1 MARPKK
7 HNADYFSHDNN
18 MRNDM
23 KIKLLRR
30 KYKSDGYALYVMILE
45 LLTSNEYFEIEWN
58 KESIELLSPEFD
70 MDTELITAIVNYC
83 IEKNLLQYTNGILY
97 CNKLT
102 ERLEEDVLKRRT
114 GYDINNSKRM
124 KFMLHNNNNNEV
136 NVYNNEVN
144 DNISTQRKG
153 KEIKENKIEVNQTK
167 ISKKKIEEL
176 IAELYNSDRPSD
188 IENILN
194 DLDDTG
200 WEYIYSVLEAT
211 EDMKKKLK
219 QLVSNKVIILQTA

>member
-45 LLTSNEYFEIEWN
+45 LLSANEYFEIEWN
-58 KESIELLSPEFD
+58 DESIELLSPEFD
-70 MDTELITAIVNYC
+70 MDTELIIEIVNYC
-83 IEKNLLQYTNGILY
+83 IEKNLLQYTKGILY

-114 GYDINNSKRM
+114 GYNINNSKRM
-124 KFMLHNNNNNEV
+124 KLMLQNHDNNGV
-136 NVYNNEVN
+136 NVDNNGVN
-144 DNISTQRKG
+144 DYISTQRKG
-153 KEIKENKIEVNQTK
+153 KEIKGNK
-167 ISKKKIEEL
+167 SKLNKSKVEEL
-176 IAELYNSDRPSD
+176 IAELFNADRPSD
-188 IENILN
+188 IENILK
-194 DLDDTG
+194 DLDETG

-211 EDMKKKLK
+211 EDMKYKLK
-219 QLVSNKVIILQTA
+219 QLVANKLIILETN

>member
-58 KESIELLSPEFD
+58 EESIELLSPEFD
-70 MDTELITAIVNYC
+70 MDTELITTIVNYC
-83 IEKNLLQYTNGILY
+83 IEKNLLQCTNGILY

-124 KFMLHNNNNNEV
+124 KLMLQNDYTNEV
-136 NVYNNEVN
+136 NVDINEVN
-144 DNISTQRKG
+144 DYISTQRKV
-153 KEIKENKIEVNQTK
+153 KETKGNK
-167 ISKKKIEEL
+167 SKLNKSKVEEL
-176 IAELYNSDRPSD
+176 IAELYKADRASD
-188 IENILN
+188 IETLIQF
-194 DLDDTG
+194 LDETG

-211 EDMKKKLK
+211 DDMRNKLK
-219 QLVSNKVIILQTA
+219 QLVANKLIILETN